1 MKIVFLEDDDDDDDD
16 IEGKIKMRPEFS
28 LKQQ

>member
-1 MKIVFLEDDDDDDDD
+1 MKIVFLEDDDDDD